1 MTMTTFNLKNQ
12 SRKYLYLRFVI
23 SVLVIIVVITG
34 IFLIIEPEFL
44 DNLRVNHSKTLSQVK
59 ANNLK
64 EQINNEV
71 KQTSQTDSVKLD
83 NESKESA
90 NENSIVIE
98 TKSGKV
104 RGTKSEQIGVEVNT
118 FLGVPYGSAPSG
130 KLRFRRTVAAKPW
143 RNILNATKIPPAC
156 IQSKYTQRLFPVKI
170 LNYELSED
178 CLYLNIWSPN
188 ISPDDSPLPVLVWIH
203 GGMFTI
209 GSVGVDEYDGSV
221 LAAYGNVVVVS
232 IQYRLGLFG
241 FLDLETEE
249 IPGNMGLWD
258 QAMAIKWVH
267 ENIDNFGGDPNLITL
282 VGQSAGGISIGLHM
296 LSPITKNL
304 FKRVIIQSGS
314 PMLLNQIYS
323 RGPAV
328 AETFAKK
335 IGCLSE
341 GTDIYEATELIVK
354 CIDNMSLNKISDAQ
368 QEMVKNNPVP
378 FLPTIPSEYV
388 EYFPNEENSNITYE
402 QKDFLIGFNKD
413 EGNLILHLSYPENY
427 TRDTVPVMKTL
438 EEAKNAITLM
448 AVDGGFP
455 ETQAKSMASVLLK
468 GNETDSPENWA
479 RKIGS
484 VFGDIMFI
492 CPTVRF
498 ADKFSNLNKTV
509 YMYIFTQRAHNSVW
523 GKWMGVTHHD
533 ELNFVFGVPLR
544 YPNMFDG
551 NDINLSKR
559 IIKTWAHFAKTGF
572 V

>member
-12 SRKYLYLRFVI
+12 SRKHLYLRFVI
-23 SVLVIIVVITG
+23 SALLIVVVITG
-34 IFLIIEPEFL
+34 IFLIIEPQFL
-44 DNLRVNHSKTLSQVK
+44 DILRVNHSKTLSQVN

-64 EQINNEV
+64 QQINNEV
-71 KQTSQTDSVKLD
+71 KQTSETDFVKLD
-83 NESKESA
+83 NESKDSA
-90 NENSIVIE
+90 NDNSIVVN
-98 TKSGKV
+98 TKSGKI
-104 RGTKSEQIGVEVNT
+104 RGTKSVQIGVEVNT
-118 FLGVPYGSAPSG
+118 FLGIPYGSAPSG
-130 KLRFRRTVAAKPW
+130 KLRFRRTVAVKPW

-170 LNYELSED
+170 LNCELSED

-188 ISPDDSPLPVLVWIH
+188 ISADNSPLPVLIWIH

-221 LAAYGNVVVVS
+221 LAVYGNVVVVS

-282 VGQSAGGISIGLHM
+282 VGESAGGISIGLHM

-328 AETFAKK
+328 AENFAKK

-341 GTDIYEATELIVK
+341 GTDIYEAAELIVK
-354 CIDNMSLNKISDAQ
+354 CIDNTPLNKISDAQ

-378 FLPTIPSEYV
+378 FLPTIPSEYA
-388 EYFPNEENSNITYE
+388 EYFPNEDNSNITYE
-402 QKDFLIGFNKD
+402 QKDVLIGFNRD

-427 TRDTVPVMKTL
+427 TRNTVPVMKTL

-448 AVDGGFP
+448 AIDGGFP

-484 VFGDIMFI
+484 VFGDIMFV

-509 YMYIFTQRAHNSVW
+509 YMYVFTQRPHNSVW

-544 YPNMFDG
+544 YPNLFDG

-559 IIKTWAHFAKTGF
+559 IIKTWAHFARTGF